1 MFRNYMITAV
11 RNLMQH
17 KTYTGINVFGLAI
30 AFLCSIL
37 LFLNARFEL
46 SFDDFYPEAD
56 RIFKVYKKANHVS
69 NGEKLSSGMSYP
81 VTPTLKAEIPEIEAV
96 SRFASG
102 GGGVEYKDKK
112 VNIQVNLV
120 DNDFFKIFSVPFAKG
135 NAHNPLVD
143 LGNAVISESAARII
157 FNTEDPIGKQI
168 TVKVDDQW
176 KEVRV
181 SAVVKDCPKNASVAY
196 EVLVNSELSS
206 QYAGNK
212 NNWFASS
219 HDVYIKLKSTGSQR
233 SVEDKCRRML
243 AEHRATDS
251 TYMKGAG
258 YLRDEKG
265 DYQTYRLLPLHE
277 FHYHRAVGTGNVIS
291 KTYVYTILLVSFF
304 ILAIACFNF
313 INLNIARSF
322 TRGKE
327 VGVRK
332 SLGAGKKQ
340 IFIQIWSESLLV
352 CTISLVIGLVAA
364 ACLFPFFNEVFDAR
378 LRLDFFYQAKTI
390 AILILGLLLVSLF
403 AGGYPAYIISRL
415 NPVSV
420 LKGAVSLKKPGVFR
434 NSLIIFQFAIAC
446 FLMACTLIAYKQ
458 FEFMRSMPLGFNKES
473 VISVPLAN
481 TEQGRATLDGFRN
494 RLASDP
500 SIVSISGANMNIGL
514 GKDGNRSKSTTSFV
528 YKGKGMSTN
537 WMTVDYDF
545 LKTLGISLLDGR
557 DFSKAYGTDSLTG
570 VLITESRAKQFGEKE
585 VIGLSFSIDSTISDY
600 TIVGVISDFHLYSL
614 HRQSEPLVLDLSGI
628 DPMEPIRY
636 VFVKTNSANP
646 LQAMQSIEKAYKEL
660 EPGKEFKAS
669 FLDEN
674 TNNWYAKEKQLSIL
688 LAISATIAVVLS
700 CLGLFALVL
709 LMIRQRVKEIG
720 VRKVLGASVFVI
732 NRLLVKDFLK
742 LVLISILVAS
752 PFAWWVMSIWL
763 RDFPY
768 HTSISIWL
776 FLSIGTIVLLISFIT
791 VCFHTIKAATS
802 NPVNSLRT
810 E

>member
-17 KTYTGINVFGLAI
+17 KTYTGINVFGLAV

-37 LFLNARFEL
+37 LFLNAKFEL
-46 SFDDFYPEAD
+46 SFDDFYPDSD
-56 RIFKVYKKANHVS
+56 RIFKVYKKANHIS
-69 NGEKLSSGMSYP
+69 NGEKLLTGMSYP
-81 VTPTLKAEIPEIEAV
+81 VTPALKAEIPEIEAV
-96 SRFASG
+96 SRYALG
-102 GGGVEYKDKK
+102 GGGVEYKGKR
-112 VNIQVNLV
+112 VNLQVNMV
-120 DNDFFKIFSVPFAKG
+120 DNDFFRIFSVPFAKG

-143 LGNAVISESAARII
+143 LGNTVISESAARII
-157 FNTEDPIGKQI
+157 FNQEDAIGKRI
-168 TVKVDDQW
+168 SVKVDDQW
-176 KEVRV
+176 KEVTV
-181 SAVVKDCPKNASVAY
+181 SAVVKDCPRNASVTY
-196 EVLVNSELSS
+196 HVLVNSELSS
-206 QYAGNK
+206 HYAESK
-212 NNWFASS
+212 ENWYASS
-219 HDVYIKLKSTGSQR
+219 HDVYIRLKANGSQK
-233 SVEDKCRRML
+233 SVEDKCRWML
-243 AEHRATDS
+243 AKYNATDS
-251 TYMKGAG
+251 VYMKGAG

-265 DYQTYRLLPLHE
+265 DYQTYRLLPLSE
-277 FHYHRAVGTGNVIS
+277 FHYHRAIGSGNVIS

-322 TRGKE
+322 TRSKE

-332 SLGAGKKQ
+332 SLGAVKKQ
-340 IFIQIWSESLLV
+340 IFIQIWTESLLV
-352 CTISLVIGLVAA
+352 CSISLIIGLVAA
-364 ACLFPFFNEVFDAR
+364 TCLFPFFNELFDAR
-378 LRLDFFYQAKTI
+378 LRLNFFYQPATI
-390 AILILGLLLVSLF
+390 AILIVGLLLVSLV

-415 NPVSV
+415 NTVSV

-446 FLMACTLIAYKQ
+446 FLMSCTLIAYKQ
-458 FEFMRSMPLGFNKES
+458 FEFMRTMPLGFNKES

-481 TEQGRATLDGFRN
+481 IEQGRAILNGFRN

-500 SIVSISGANMNIGL
+500 SIVSISGANINIGL

-528 YKGKGMSTN
+528 YKEKGLSSN

-545 LKTLGISLLDGR
+545 LKTLDIKLLDGR

-570 VLITESRAKQFGEKE
+570 VLVTENLAKQFGEKK
-585 VIGLSFSIDSTISDY
+585 VTGISFSIDSGIPDY
-600 TIVGVISDFHLYSL
+600 SIVGVISDFHIYSL
-614 HRQSEPLVLDLSGI
+614 HRKSEPLVLDLSGI
-628 DPMEPIRY
+628 EPIRY
-636 VFVKTNSANP
+636 VFVKTNAANP
-646 LQAMQSIEKAYKEL
+646 LQAMQAIEKVYKEL

-674 TNNWYAKEKQLSIL
+674 TNNWYGKEKQLSIL
-688 LAISATIAVVLS
+688 LAISAIIAVLLS

-720 VRKVLGASVFVI
+720 VRKVLGASVFTI

-742 LVLISILVAS
+742 LVFVSILVAS
-752 PFAWWVMSIWL
+752 PFAWWAMSIWL

-776 FLSIGTIVLLISFIT
+776 FLGIGILVIFISFIT

>member
-11 RNLMQH
+11 RNLIQH

-46 SFDDFYPEAD
+46 SFDDFYPDSD
-56 RIFKVYKKANHVS
+56 RIFKVYKRANHVS
-69 NGEKLSSGMSYP
+69 NGEKLASGMPYP
-81 VTPTLKAEIPEIEAV
+81 VTPALKAEIPEIEAV
-96 SRFASG
+96 SRYASG
-102 GGGVEYKDKK
+102 GGGVEYKDKR
-112 VNIQVNLV
+112 VNIQINLV
-120 DNDFFKIFSVPFAKG
+120 DNDFFRIFSVPFAKG

-143 LGNAVISESAARII
+143 LGNAVISESAAGII
-157 FNTEDPIGKQI
+157 FNTEDPIGKRI
-168 TVKVDDQW
+168 SVKVDDQW
-176 KEVRV
+176 KEVTV
-181 SAVVKDCPKNASVAY
+181 SAVVKDCPKNASIAY
-196 EVLVNSELSS
+196 DVLVNSELSS
-206 QYAGNK
+206 QYAENK
-212 NNWFASS
+212 TNWFASS
-219 HDVYIKLKSTGSQR
+219 HDVYIKLKPNGSQK
-233 SVEDKCRRML
+233 SVEDKCRWML
-243 AEHRATDS
+243 AKYHAIDS
-251 TYMKGAG
+251 VYMKGAG
-258 YLRDEKG
+258 FIRDEKG
-265 DYQTYRLLPLHE
+265 DYQAYRLLPLNE
-277 FHYHRAVGTGNVIS
+277 FHYHRAVGSGNVIS

-322 TRGKE
+322 TRSKE

-352 CTISLVIGLVAA
+352 CSISLMIGLVAA
-364 ACLFPFFNEVFDAR
+364 IWLFPFFNKLFDAH
-378 LRLDFFYQAKTI
+378 LRLSFFYQPATI
-390 AILILGLLLVSLF
+390 VLFILGLLLVSLV

-415 NPVSV
+415 NPASV

-446 FLMACTLIAYKQ
+446 FLMSCTLIAYKQ

-473 VISVPLAN
+473 VISVPLADIK
-481 TEQGRATLDGFRN
+481 QGRAILNGFRN

-500 SIVSISGANMNIGL
+500 SIISISGANINIGL

-528 YKGKGMSTN
+528 YKDKGLSTN

-545 LKTLGISLLDGR
+545 LKTLDIKLLDGR

-570 VLITESRAKQFGEKE
+570 VLVTESLAKQFGEKE
-585 VIGLSFSIDSTISDY
+585 VTGISFSIDSTIPDY
-600 TIVGVISDFHLYSL
+600 SIVGVISDFHIYSL
-614 HRQSEPLVLDLSGI
+614 RRKSEPLVLDLSGI
-628 DPMEPIRY
+628 EPIEPIRY
-636 VFVKTNSANP
+636 VFVKTNAVNP
-646 LQAMQSIEKAYKEL
+646 LHAMQAIEKAYKEL
-660 EPGKEFKAS
+660 EPGKEFRAS

-674 TNNWYAKEKQLSIL
+674 TNNWYTKEKQLSIL
-688 LAISATIAVVLS
+688 LAISAIIAVVLS

-720 VRKVLGASVFVI
+720 VRKVLGASVFTI
-732 NRLLVKDFLK
+732 NGLLVKDFLK
-742 LVLISILVAS
+742 LVLISILIAS

-776 FLSIGTIVLLISFIT
+776 FLSIGTIVLLISLIT
-791 VCFHTIKAATS
+791 ICFHTIKAATS
-802 NPVNSLRT
+802 NPVKSLRT

>member
-17 KTYTGINVFGLAI
+17 KIYTGINVFGLAI

-37 LFLNARFEL
+37 LFLNAKFEL
-46 SFDDFYPEAD
+46 SFDDFYED
-56 RIFKVYKKANHVS
+56 SGRIFKVYKRANHVS
-69 NGEKLSSGMSYP
+69 NGEKLTTGMSYP
-81 VTPTLKAEIPEIEAV
+81 ATPALKAEIPEIEAA
-96 SRFASG
+96 SRYASG
-102 GGGVEYKDKK
+102 GGSVEYRDKK
-112 VNIQVNLV
+112 VNIQINLV
-120 DNDFFKIFSVPFAKG
+120 DNDFFRIFSVPFVKG

-143 LGNAVISESAARII
+143 LGNAVISETAARII
-157 FNTEDPIGKQI
+157 FGKEDAIGKRI

-176 KEVRV
+176 KEVTV
-181 SAVVKDCPKNASVAY
+181 SAVVKDCPKNASIAY
-196 EVLVNSELSS
+196 DVLINSELSS
-206 QYAGNK
+206 QYAENK

-219 HDVYIKLKSTGSQR
+219 HDVYIKLAPNGSQK
-233 SVEDKCRRML
+233 SVEDKCRWML
-243 AEHRATDS
+243 AKYHATDAG
-251 TYMKGAG
+251 YMKGAG
-258 YLRDEKG
+258 YLMDEKG
-265 DYQTYRLLPLHE
+265 DYQTYRLLPLSE
-277 FHYHRAVGTGNVIS
+277 FHYHRIIGTGNVIS
-291 KTYVYTILLVSFF
+291 RPYVYTVLLVSLF

-352 CTISLVIGLVAA
+352 CTISLMIGLLAA
-364 ACLFPFFNEVFDAR
+364 TCLFPFFNELFDAR
-378 LRLDFFYQAKTI
+378 LRLDFFYQPATLV
-390 AILILGLLLVSLF
+390 ILVLGLLLVSLV
-403 AGGYPAYIISRL
+403 AGGYPAYIISKL
-415 NPVSV
+415 NTVSV
-420 LKGAVSLKKPGVFR
+420 LKGAVSLKKPGIFR
-434 NSLIIFQFAIAC
+434 NSLIIFQFAMAC

-458 FEFMRSMPLGFNKES
+458 FEFMRNMPLGFNKES
-473 VISVPLAN
+473 VISVPVAN
-481 TEQGRATLDGFRN
+481 AHQGRAVLNGFRN

-500 SIVSISGANMNIGL
+500 SIISISGANMNIGL

-528 YKGKGMSTN
+528 YKNKGMSTN

-545 LKTLGISLLDGR
+545 LKTLDITLLDGR

-570 VLITESRAKQFGEKE
+570 VLVTESLAKQFGEKQ
-585 VIGLSFSIDSTISDY
+585 VTGLSFSIDSTIADY
-600 TIVGVISDFHLYSL
+600 SIVGVISDFHLYSL

-628 DPMEPIRY
+628 EPIRY
-636 VFVKTNSANP
+636 VFVKTNAVNP
-646 LQAMQSIEKAYKEL
+646 LQAMKAIEKAYKEL
-660 EPGKEFKAS
+660 EPGQEFKAS

-674 TNNWYAKEKQLSIL
+674 TNNWYTKEKQLSIL
-688 LAISATIAVVLS
+688 LAISAIIAVVLS

-720 VRKVLGASVFVI
+720 VRKVLGASVLTI

-742 LVLISILVAS
+742 LVLISILIAS
-752 PFAWWVMSIWL
+752 PFAWWAMSIWL
-763 RDFPY
+763 HDFPY
-768 HTSISIWL
+768 RTHISIWL
-776 FLSIGTIVLLISFIT
+776 FLSIGTAVLLISFIT